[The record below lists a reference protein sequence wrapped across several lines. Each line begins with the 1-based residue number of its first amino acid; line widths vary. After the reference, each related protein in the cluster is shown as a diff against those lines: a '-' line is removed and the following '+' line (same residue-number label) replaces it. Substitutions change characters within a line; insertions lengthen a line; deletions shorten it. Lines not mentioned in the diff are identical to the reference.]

1 MKAIP
6 KKYPI
11 ALGLGFFIYCLLEFA
26 TALNQKIDS
35 NDPSTLFEVQ
45 KGEGLNEII
54 QNLDETFNLRDEF
67 WIRLNIKFFWDE
79 KVFSGRYNIKPD
91 ESLRELLSR
100 ISSGDIKK
108 FRFTIIEGTTSKTA
122 LEKLIKI
129 ITDEKLKISLS
140 NEVKNIFSSEANIL
154 PDTYFFSGGE
164 DLNILIQNSKRVL
177 KNYLLETWRNKPK
190 DNPLKTI
197 EEALVL
203 ASIIEREAF
212 LNEERQK
219 IASVFLKRLSIG
231 MRLQSDPTSSYGFY
245 GGYGKKIG
253 KDVLRDNNAYNTY
266 RIQGLPPEPICFPSK
281 ESIFAAITSSPGQY
295 LFFVAKGD
303 GSHVFSKNYDDH
315 NKAVKKY
322 IYSK

>member
-1 MKAIP
+1 M
-6 KKYPI
+6 
-11 ALGLGFFIYCLLEFA
+11 
-26 TALNQKIDS
+26 
-35 NDPSTLFEVQ
+35 
-45 KGEGLNEII
+45 
-54 QNLDETFNLRDEF
+54 
-67 WIRLNIKFFWDE
+67 
-79 KVFSGRYNIKPD
+79 
-91 ESLRELLSR
+91 
-100 ISSGDIKK
+100 
-108 FRFTIIEGTTSKTA
+108 
-122 LEKLIKI
+122 
-129 ITDEKLKISLS
+129 
-140 NEVKNIFSSEANIL
+140 
-154 PDTYFFSGGE
+154 
-164 DLNILIQNSKRVL
+164 
-177 KNYLLETWRNKPK
+177 LETWRNKPK

-266 RIQGLPPEPICFPSK
+266 RIQGLPPKPICFPSK